1 MAMLIVIEAD
11 SLKTEIAEG
20 NISSQSYVQE
30 HNIFS
35 KGRNEDSG
43 LVTKQMRLK
52 QNYYYAKVTKNI
64 SYQTIN
70 YCMPPHVI
78 SYSNCKNLTEQNL
91 QNQNYKL

>member
-1 MAMLIVIEAD
+1 MAILIVIEAH

-52 QNYYYAKVTKNI
+52 QNYYYAKVTKKYILPNNKLLYAA
-64 SYQTIN
+64 S
-70 YCMPPHVI
+70 C
-78 SYSNCKNLTEQNL
+78 
-91 QNQNYKL
+91 YKLLKLQEFNRTKPPKPKL